1 MRFDLYK
8 KIWAMFIWNMFKVAN
23 LCDNEQITTKCQRR
37 IFIKNNLLSLAS
49 EIC

>member
-23 LCDNEQITTKCQRR
+23 LCDDEQIINKCQHR
-37 IFIKNNLLSLAS
+37 IFIKNNLLFLAS
-49 EIC
+49 VIC